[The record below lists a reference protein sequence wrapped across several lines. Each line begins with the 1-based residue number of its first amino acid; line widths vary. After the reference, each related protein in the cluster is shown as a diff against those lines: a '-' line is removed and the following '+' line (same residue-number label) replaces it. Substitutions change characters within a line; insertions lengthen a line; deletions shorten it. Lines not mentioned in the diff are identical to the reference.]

1 MNNTSTLIIAASII
15 ISDVILSFS
24 NRYVPSPINETFVID
39 SWTGDINDMQG
50 TNLTEIHKN
59 IPVPELNIPN
69 ENNKVQ

>member
-1 MNNTSTLIIAASII
+1 MH
-15 ISDVILSFS
+15 SFS

-39 SWTGDINDMQG
+39 SWTGDINDTQG
-50 TNLTEIHKN
+50 TNLTEIHIN